1 MVGQAADRSLSLSAT
16 QPAKAGRETV
26 RGQCGSDGCG
36 WELEDRIDTHNMKWT
51 KVTKDAM
58 KKSQIQ

>member
-1 MVGQAADRSLSLSAT
+1 MVGQAADRGLSLSAT

-26 RGQCGSDGCG
+26 RRQCGSDGCG
-36 WELEDRIDTHNMKWT
+36 RELEDGIDIHSLKWT
-51 KVTKDAM
+51 RVTQDAM

>member
-1 MVGQAADRSLSLSAT
+1 MVGQAADRGLSAT

-26 RGQCGSDGCG
+26 RRQCGSGGCG
-36 WELEDRIDTHNMKWT
+36 RELEDGIDTHKMKWT
-51 KVTKDAM
+51 RNTKDKM